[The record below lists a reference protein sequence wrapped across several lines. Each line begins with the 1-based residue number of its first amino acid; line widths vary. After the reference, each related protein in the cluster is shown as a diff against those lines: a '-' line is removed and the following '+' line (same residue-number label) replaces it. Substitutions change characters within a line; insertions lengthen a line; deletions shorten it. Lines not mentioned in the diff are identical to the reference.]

1 VIHIDR
7 HNYETFFLLYVD
19 GELSV
24 AEKQAVMQFVQENP
38 DLGAELDQLRDAVLT
53 PDNSFFSGKESLYRN
68 ANEEITPANCE
79 SHFLLYVDEE
89 LTVTGREAVERFVLQ
104 HPAEQNNFTLLKQ
117 TKLPQ
122 ESVVFPDKSILYRKE
137 QSEKPV
143 VVMRW
148 WRLAAAAALLGTV
161 VIGGILFNQDSLPG
175 RDGMLAN
182 NTAKGNNNNAAA
194 TNRLRVPEAVTAN
207 NSEAIADQSVTK
219 DAAKTATAA
228 HAVLNDEQ
236 QKQLSSVPVQEAV
249 MVPEKPVL
257 NIRPQDI
264 IVAAVEQQNT
274 NAVTDRS
281 NAQISKMPNHAIIN
295 ESDMVAP
302 DKEIVADNS
311 NSYAKNVVYK
321 ELDTESDSNNKSLL
335 LGSLEINKDKL
346 RGFFRKA
353 SSIFRGKNKQE
364 DERTESGA
372 VNPISRSLK

>member
-1 VIHIDR
+1 
-7 HNYETFFLLYVD
+7 
-19 GELSV
+19 
-24 AEKQAVMQFVQENP
+24 
-38 DLGAELDQLRDAVLT
+38 
-53 PDNSFFSGKESLYRN
+53 
-68 ANEEITPANCE
+68 
-79 SHFLLYVDEE
+79 
-89 LTVTGREAVERFVLQ
+89 
-104 HPAEQNNFTLLKQ
+104 
-117 TKLPQ
+117 
-122 ESVVFPDKSILYRKE
+122 
-137 QSEKPV
+137 
-143 VVMRW
+143 
-148 WRLAAAAALLGTV
+148 
-161 VIGGILFNQDSLPG
+161 
-175 RDGMLAN
+175 
-182 NTAKGNNNNAAA
+182 
-194 TNRLRVPEAVTAN
+194 
-207 NSEAIADQSVTK
+207 
-219 DAAKTATAA
+219 
-228 HAVLNDEQ
+228 LNDEQ